1 MKKLAIAML
10 LGAAATAQAN
20 PQPQPYAGQQTR
32 AIKALPDD
40 EAKALLAGA
49 GLGYAKA
56 AELNRYPGPMHTLEL
71 ADKLGLSA
79 DVAARMNALMSAH
92 KVEASRIG
100 AEIVTLERELDTLYA
115 ERRATKDTVEA
126 LSAKLG
132 LAYGRYRAAHLTTH
146 IEATRLLTVEQVA
159 RYDVLRGYGT
169 SGAANQHQHQ
179 HQGHKH

>member
-1 MKKLAIAML
+1 MKALAIAIL
-10 LGAAATAQAN
+10 LGAAAAAQAN
-20 PQPQPYAGQQTR
+20 PQPYAGQHTR

-79 DVAARMNALMSAH
+79 DVTARMNALMIAH
-92 KVEASRIG
+92 KADASKIG
-100 AEIVTLERELDTLYA
+100 AEIVALERELDTLYA

-146 IEATRLLTVEQVA
+146 IEATRLLTPEQIA
-159 RYDVLRGYGT
+159 RYDVLRGYGN
-169 SGAANQHQHQ
+169 SGSAGAHQH
-179 HQGHKH
+179 HRHKH

>member
-1 MKKLAIAML
+1 MKKLAIAMF
-10 LGAAATAQAN
+10 LGAAAAAQAN
-20 PQPQPYAGQQTR
+20 PQPYAGQQIR

-79 DVAARMNALMSAH
+79 DVAAKMRALMSAH
-92 KVEASRIG
+92 KGEASRIG
-100 AEIVTLERELDTLYA
+100 AEIVALERELDTLYA

-132 LAYGRYRAAHLTTH
+132 LTYGRYRAAHLTTH

-159 RYDVLRGYGT
+159 RYDVLRGYG
-169 SGAANQHQHQ
+169 SGGAANQHQHQ

>member
-1 MKKLAIAML
+1 ML
-10 LGAAATAQAN
+10 LGAAAAAQAN
-20 PQPQPYAGQQTR
+20 PQPYAGQQAR

-79 DVAARMNALMSAH
+79 DVTARMNALMISH
-92 KVEASRIG
+92 KADASKIG
-100 AEIVTLERELDTLYA
+100 AEIVALERELDTLYA

-146 IEATRLLTVEQVA
+146 IEATRLLTPEQIA
-159 RYDVLRGYGT
+159 RYDVLRGYGN
-169 SGAANQHQHQ
+169 SGSAGAHQH
-179 HQGHKH
+179 HRHKH